1 LNEHTGGCSPA
12 VLAAIRSLTREE
24 LACYPDYD
32 EVTRACERWFEVP
45 RGWVQLTNGLDEG
58 LKLVVELAARPPSL
72 GQRPP
77 SFGEPSRETPAIIV
91 EPAFEMYAASA
102 DAIGLAHQHI
112 PPDPNFRFQLDAI
125 LAAISPAT
133 RLIFLTDPNNPTG
146 LPIPAGAVE
155 RIASAAPDA
164 LVLLDEAYAEYSG
177 HTLIGDALERHRNL
191 IVGRTFAKAF
201 GMAGLRAGALVAHP
215 DTLAPIRRHIAPFNV
230 NVVAARALRAA
241 LEDRAYVAASVSA
254 AAESRE
260 LVYAW
265 CRQRGVMHW
274 PSQGN
279 FVLMR
284 IGDPTGPVVQ
294 RLAERGILVRDRTMA
309 PGCAGCIRITA
320 GVVEHTRACL
330 SALEEALAS
339 RAN

>member
-58 LKLVVELAARPPSL
+58 LKLVVELAARRGGRASL
-72 GQRPP
+72 
-77 SFGEPSRETPAIIV
+77 IV

-112 PPDPNFRFQLDAI
+112 PPDPGFRFPIDAI
-125 LAAISPAT
+125 LAAISPAM